1 MTDLLRVQGLAIG
14 WGDQLI
20 QQDLNF
26 SVQRGEIL
34 AIMGSSG
41 CGKSTLMRHLV
52 GLEQPRL
59 GHVLLDGVDIH
70 HGEEQALSQLRRR
83 FGVSFQGGALWSSM
97 SVGENLMLPLRLF
110 TRLPERA
117 MMQMAEFKL
126 ALVGLQACFH
136 QAPATLS
143 GGMIK
148 RVAIAR
154 SLMLNPELLCLDEP
168 DSGLDPVN
176 AARLDALILSL
187 RQDLGTTVILVTHSV
202 ASVLAVA
209 DRALFLDDRLK
220 TMTAFDAPTR
230 LLTHGPPRVR
240 EFLQR
245 APDA

>member
-14 WGDQLI
+14 WGDQVI
-20 QQDLNF
+20 QQNLNF

-52 GLEQPRL
+52 GLKQPRE
-59 GHVLLDGVDIH
+59 GQVLLEGVDIH
-70 HGEEQALSQLRRR
+70 GGEEQALSQLRRR

-97 SVGENLMLPLRLF
+97 TVGENLMLPLRLF
-110 TRLPERA
+110 TSLSERA
-117 MMQMAEFKL
+117 MVQVAEYKL

-187 RQDLGTTVILVTHSV
+187 RQNLGTTVILVTHSV
-202 ASVLAVA
+202 ASVFAVA
-209 DRALFLDDRLK
+209 DRALFLDELQH
-220 TMTAFDAPTR
+220 TMTAIDTPGQLAA
-230 LLTHGPPRVR
+230 HGPQRVR

-245 APDA
+245 APGP